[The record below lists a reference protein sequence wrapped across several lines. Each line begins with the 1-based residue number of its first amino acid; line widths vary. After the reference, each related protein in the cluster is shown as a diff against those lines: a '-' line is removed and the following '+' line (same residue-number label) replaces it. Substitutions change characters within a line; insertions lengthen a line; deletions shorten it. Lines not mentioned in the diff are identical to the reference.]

1 MHRKVSTNRPRII
14 FNLLCPLKPFTLYV
28 PDLCNIF
35 RLVTYIL
42 FGEELFCADKHI
54 NQLAITV
61 SAVLDKL
68 CTWVAV
74 KKLSLNDSKT
84 SYVLFGKFN
93 ARVVI
98 TVTGTYIEKVRVAKF
113 LGEK

>member
-1 MHRKVSTNRPRII
+1 MVILNP
-14 FNLLCPLKPFTLYV
+14 LCPLQLFILYV
-28 PDLCNIF
+28 PDLCNIS

-42 FGEELFCADKHI
+42 FGEDLF
-54 NQLAITV
+54 V

-68 CTWVAV
+68 CTWVAIK

-84 SYVLFGKFN
+84 SYILFGKFN
-93 ARVVI
+93 ARVVT
-98 TVTGTYIEKVRVAKF
+98 TVTGTYTDRVRVAKC